1 MNVAEWDREFL
12 FRFRAKPL
20 EITDGDTFWAL
31 CEHPH
36 HSRAE
41 VSIRIRDL
49 WAREMNQP
57 GGPED
62 AARLAA
68 AMGMPRFWS
77 RKEWPLRIISL
88 QKVTVVTETKSF
100 DRYVC
105 DVFVDVN
112 GVGIDVKRLL

>member
-1 MNVAEWDREFL
+1 MNVAEWDREHL
-12 FRFRAKPL
+12 WRFRARLFRPV
-20 EITDGDTFWAL
+20 DGDTFVAL
-31 CEHPH
+31 PDCGFSIAGMP
-36 HSRAE
+36 
-41 VSIRIRDL
+41 SIRIRDL